1 MLVARFSPLYVSVLT
16 ASPQDKDHFLQ
27 AAKRTPVNVQ
37 EWAVSMLEKHNRKS
51 HLAPQLSP
59 STKAL
64 LRDGS
69 GSTTSASSPSKDSRT
84 PTSAEIPIASDEGR
98 ALSPPLPTSIRH
110 NISKQQQSDPLNAR
124 QGPGETTPSY
134 DTADVNGSI
143 GMQPYDEPPQQPRPA
158 FPPRTSSSTAMSGHS
173 RAGGSSGMQTT
184 TLPIRPAP
192 PPSGPLPPPP
202 SSLGRSQQHGSS
214 RRQGMAGLVYSNGDT
229 ASH

>member
-1 MLVARFSPLYVSVLT
+1 MER
-16 ASPQDKDHFLQ
+16 
-27 AAKRTPVNVQ
+27 
-37 EWAVSMLEKHNRKS
+37 HNRKS

-69 GSTTSASSPSKDSRT
+69 GSTTSTSSPSKDSRT
-84 PTSAEIPIASDEGR
+84 PTSAEIRIASEEGR

-110 NISKQQQSDPLNAR
+110 NITKQQPDSLYRRPA
-124 QGPGETTPSY
+124 PGETTPSY
-134 DTADVNGSI
+134 DAADVNGSI
-143 GMQPYDEPPQQPRPA
+143 GMQPYEEPSQPRPS
-158 FPPRTSSSTAMSGHS
+158 FPPRTSSSSAMSGHS

-202 SSLGRSQQHGSS
+202 SSSIGRSQQHGAS
-214 RRQGMAGLVYSNGDT
+214 RRQGMAGLLYSNGDT
-229 ASH
+229 AQH